1 MAHTIYDN
9 FVLENRIEDL
19 LTTAV
24 DLNNYMTIDTS
35 LATEPGMKK
44 KINVYTSTG
53 NVEELAMG
61 EGNSQEI
68 EVTFTTKEYEVGT
81 TQGKFTYYDEQ
92 EMSDPLVVD
101 TGLKGMAERMINDLT
116 AKAIAEL
123 GKGTKIVYG
132 ATGTFANVV
141 DAISEMNLEDES
153 GLFMLINPAE
163 KAAFRKNL
171 GEELKYAEDFA
182 RTGYIGSVC
191 GVPVIVSKAVPAGVS
206 FLATKAAVTCF
217 IKKGSEIEQERDAD
231 HRKNSVFARKVMLV
245 ALTDD
250 TKVIRLAAKTDPRAN
265 YTLLESEP
273 ASWSTNFTNYY
284 VYDSEK
290 MTVTKLT
297 GSEAPKFEA
306 NKYYQSK

>member
-35 LATEPGMKK
+35 LTTEPGMKK

-61 EGNSQEI
+61 EGNSEEI

-116 AKAIAEL
+116 AKAIA
-123 GKGTKIVYG
+123 
-132 ATGTFANVV
+132 
-141 DAISEMNLEDES
+141 EMNLEDES

-231 HRKNSVFARKVMLV
+231 HRKNFVFARKVMLV

>member
-35 LATEPGMKK
+35 LTTEPGMKK

-61 EGNSQEI
+61 EGNSEEI

-101 TGLKGMAERMINDLT
+101 TGLKGMAERMTNDLT

-141 DAISEMNLEDES
+141 DAIAEMNLEDES

-231 HRKNSVFARKVMLV
+231 HRKNFVFARKVMLV

-250 TKVIRLAAKTDPRAN
+250 TKVIRLAAKADPRAN

-306 NKYYQSK
+306 NKYFQSK

>member
-1 MAHTIYDN
+1 MAHTIYEN

-61 EGNSQEI
+61 EGNSEEI
-68 EVTFTTKEYEVGT
+68 EVSFTTKEYEVGT

-92 EMSDPLVVD
+92 EMTDPLVVD
-101 TGLKGMAERMINDLT
+101 TGLKGMAERMTNDLT

-132 ATGTFANVV
+132 ASGTFANVV
-141 DAISEMNLEDES
+141 DAIAEMNLEDET

-163 KAAFRKNL
+163 KASFRKNL

-191 GVPVIVSKAVPAGVS
+191 GVPVIVSKAVPTGVA
-206 FLATKAAVTCF
+206 FIATKAAVTCF
-217 IKKGSEIEQERDAD
+217 IKKGSEIEQDRDAD
-231 HRKNSVFARKVMLV
+231 HRKNFVFARKVMLV

-250 TKVIRLAAKTDPRAN
+250 TKVIRLATKADPRAD
-265 YTLLESEP
+265 YTLLEAEP
-273 ASWSTNFTNYY
+273 ASWATNFANYY

-290 MTVTKLT
+290 MTVTKLS

-306 NKYYQSK
+306 GKYYQSK